1 MDNKTLNQK
10 LLMEIDD
17 KIDPISLPGANKGV
31 TIIAAAGENDALG
44 KNNKLIW
51 CLPEDLKR
59 FKKLTSGHSVI
70 MGRKTFESM
79 PKALLNRRNII
90 ITRNKNYSAEGAE
103 VCSSIENAL
112 SLVKEDLQPF
122 IIGGGEIYR
131 QSMALAEQ
139 IELTRIH
146 KEFDAD
152 TFFPNIPETKWKLTS
167 EVQHPKSTTDSLSFS
182 YLTYIKK

>member
-1 MDNKTLNQK
+1 MDNKILNNK

-17 KIDPISLPGANKGV
+17 KTDSKNLLTSNKGI
-31 TIIAAAGENDALG
+31 TIIAAAAENDALG
-44 KNNKLIW
+44 KDNKLIW
-51 CLPEDLKR
+51 HLSGDLQR
-59 FKKLTSGHSVI
+59 FKKLTSGHSII

-79 PKALLNRRNII
+79 PKALPNRRNII
-90 ITRNKNYSAEGAE
+90 VTRNKNYLAEGAE

-112 SLVKEDLQPF
+112 SLVKNDLQPY

-131 QSMALAEQ
+131 QSMALAEY

-152 TFFPNIPETKWKLTS
+152 TFFPNIPETKWKLINEEKHSKT
-167 EVQHPKSTTDSLSFS
+167 ETNNLNFS
-182 YLTYIKK
+182 YLTYKKK